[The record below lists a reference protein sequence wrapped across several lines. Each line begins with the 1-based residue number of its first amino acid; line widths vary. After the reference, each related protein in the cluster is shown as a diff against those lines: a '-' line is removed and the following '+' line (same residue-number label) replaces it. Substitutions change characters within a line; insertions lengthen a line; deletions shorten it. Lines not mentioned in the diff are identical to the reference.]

1 MSGLLKDSTQ
11 NRLDMIVT
19 DGKFNNGGSRRA
31 LDTKHPTIMKK
42 PNPIYVVFKYKAK
55 FDTLNPV
62 IDKLLSQIQTDKN
75 ENSKYRECTF
85 N

>member
-1 MSGLLKDSTQ
+1 
-11 NRLDMIVT
+11 MILT

-31 LDTKHPTIMKK
+31 LDTKHPTVMKK
-42 PNPIYVVFKYKAK
+42 SNPICVVFKDKAK

-75 ENSKYRECTF
+75 ENSKNRECTF